1 MMFIM
6 LSLVTTFA
14 DHTYR
19 TQCAV
24 EVEAPVSMSDKVIDQ
39 LIYDFQYDFEHLFD
53 WAFFKVGKQND
64 DDRDALLLASKNIV
78 YKPEQEYGSITLD
91 VIVPRLI
98 TMRDITIEG
107 TIKDERNKIVYSPKV
122 CVDTLVM
129 ENMPAWS
136 RHIDIRAN
144 PSSFIFK
151 QAYGNLFVIPVSETR
166 SIYLMDI
173 NFCFEWYLRAFV
185 TQRIYRNTIQWR
197 VEKYMNNLK
206 YAAEHPEIM
215 AKPHDGIEVSPHST

>member
-1 MMFIM
+1 MFIM

-14 DHTYR
+14 SHTYR

-24 EVEAPVSMSDKVIDQ
+24 EIEAPVSMSDEVIDR
-39 LIYDFQYDFEHLFD
+39 LVYDFQYDFEHLFK

-91 VIVPRLI
+91 VIIPSLI
-98 TMRDITIEG
+98 TMRNITIEG
-107 TIKDERNKIVYSPKV
+107 TIKDERHDIVYSRKL
-122 CVDTLVM
+122 CADTLVM

-136 RHIDIRAN
+136 RHIYIRAK
-144 PSSFIFK
+144 PSSFIFR
-151 QAYGNLFVIPVSETR
+151 QAYGNLFVIPVNETR

-185 TQRIYRNTIQWR
+185 TRRIYNNTIQWR

-215 AKPHDGIEVSPHST
+215 K